1 MVTVPFIFLRRDD
14 NISLYERRVIFMF
27 KDKKMRKIVEQH
39 LRQID
44 TLLAHAKEDNLNEAA
59 SNYASQKL
67 ALEYVLR
74 DFDKLES

>member
-1 MVTVPFIFLRRDD
+1 
-14 NISLYERRVIFMF
+14 
-27 KDKKMRKIVEQH
+27 MRKIVEQH

-44 TLLAHAKEDNLNEAA
+44 TLLAYAKEDNLNEAE

>member
-1 MVTVPFIFLRRDD
+1 
-14 NISLYERRVIFMF
+14 MF

-44 TLLAHAKEDNLNEAA
+44 TLLAHAKENNLNEAA
-59 SNYASQKL
+59 SNYISQKL

-74 DFDKLES
+74 DFDKLGS

>member
-1 MVTVPFIFLRRDD
+1 MFVRDY
-14 NISLYERRVIFMF
+14 NISLYERRVILMF

-44 TLLAHAKEDNLNEAA
+44 TLLAHAEEDNLNEAA
-59 SNYASQKL
+59 SNYTSQKL